1 MKKINRRKA
10 MGIVARW
17 SAGAFLPLSGL
28 LDACST
34 TESTLF
40 SREYQSLLG
49 EMVEIILPKT
59 ATSPGAK
66 EADVHRF
73 VAVIAEECYE
83 IADKERLV
91 AGLKKLLTDGFLQR
105 SPQAQYEV
113 VLALDQEVNALPADT
128 PHFFRDL
135 KSLTRWGYFTSE
147 AGVTKAL
154 RYNPI
159 PGSYKGCV
167 PYEPGEIAWY

>member
-1 MKKINRRKA
+1 
-10 MGIVARW
+10 
-17 SAGAFLPLSGL
+17 
-28 LDACST
+28 
-34 TESTLF
+34 
-40 SREYQSLLG
+40 
-49 EMVEIILPKT
+49 
-59 ATSPGAK
+59 
-66 EADVHRF
+66 
-73 VAVIAEECYE
+73 
-83 IADKERLV
+83 
-91 AGLKKLLTDGFLQR
+91 
-105 SPQAQYEV
+105 
-113 VLALDQEVNALPADT
+113 